1 MKVKPR
7 QRGYRVHPSWWTLL
21 LILGI
26 VGAIAVTGLA
36 FNRDLQPYA
45 RVTLTSDRAGL
56 VMEPNAKVKF
66 HGVQI
71 GRVSSISPDAPASS
85 VKLELE
91 LYPNQLQYIPAN
103 VEAQI
108 VAPTLFGA
116 KYVDLIEPSQ
126 PIRKRLATGAVLKS
140 HNVTIEVNTVFQNL
154 MSVLNQVDVP
164 KLNAILSALS
174 DGFRGKGEAIGQA
187 TTDFNQVLL
196 AINPRSETIRQDYRA
211 LKGFGDTFNAA
222 APNILTVLDALST
235 TSSTISNNA
244 KALDSLLLN
253 VIGLSRSG
261 INLLGPNRDNL
272 VHAINGLEPTT
283 GLLMKYNPEL
293 TCLLVGGE
301 LLLDKYKF
309 EDAVGGHDGRSV
321 FLDAGLMFGDDSYMY
336 PDNLA
341 VMGAKGGP
349 GGKPGCGSLPD
360 VGQNFP
366 QRYLVTD
373 TGWGTGMDA
382 RPNPGIGFPGWADYF
397 PVTRGIPEP
406 PSIRHPGPPAPGPI
420 PYPGA
425 PPYGAPLYAPDGTP
439 LYPGLP
445 PAPPPGAPREPGPP
459 PAGSEPF
466 TPAFPAQVQPTY
478 AFQPPS
484 PSPPPTAP

>member
-1 MKVKPR
+1 MKMRLK
-7 QRGYRVHPSWWTLL
+7 RVHPAWLTALL
-21 LILGI
+21 VAG
-26 VGAIAVTGLA
+26 IAVVVMLVALA

-45 RVTLTSDRAGL
+45 RVILTSDRSGL

-66 HGVQI
+66 RGVQI
-71 GRVSSISPDAPASS
+71 GRVSSISLEGPTGP
-85 VKLELE
+85 VKLRLD
-91 LYPNQLQYIPAN
+91 LYPDQLQYLPAN

-108 VAPTLFGA
+108 VSSTVFGA
-116 KYVDLIEPSQ
+116 KYVDLIDPSH
-126 PIRKRLATGAVLKS
+126 PSRNRLAAGAVLKS
-140 HNVTIEVNTVFQNL
+140 GNVTVEVNTVFQNL
-154 MSVLNQVDVP
+154 MGVLNQVDVP
-164 KLNAILSALS
+164 KLSAILSALS
-174 DGFRGKGEAIGQA
+174 EGFRGKGEDIGQA

-196 AINPRSETIRQDYRA
+196 AINPRSETIRQDFQA
-211 LKGFGDTFNAA
+211 LRGFGDTYSAA
-222 APNILTVLDALST
+222 APNILTILDALST
-235 TSSTISNNA
+235 TSSTISNNV

-261 INLLGPNRDNL
+261 INLLGPNKDTL
-272 VHAINGLEPTT
+272 IHAINGLEPTT
-283 GLLMKYNPEL
+283 RLLMKYNPEL
-293 TCLLVGGE
+293 TCLLVGAQ
-301 LLLDKYKF
+301 LTLDKYKLA
-309 EDAVGGHDGRSV
+309 DIVGGHDGRTAV
-321 FLDAGLMFGDDSYMY
+321 LDATIMFGDDPYRY
-336 PDNLA
+336 PDNLP
-341 VMGAKGGP
+341 VVGAKGGP
-349 GGKPGCGSLPD
+349 DGKPGCGSLPD

-373 TGWGTGMDA
+373 TGWGSGLDV
-382 RPNPGIGFPGWADYF
+382 RPNPGIGFPGWVNYF
-397 PVTRGIPEP
+397 PVTRGVPEP

-425 PPYGAPLYAPDGTP
+425 PPYGARQYAPDGTP

-484 PSPPPTAP
+484 PPPPQPPAGP